1 MLVSALKLG
10 AATSVGADLIW
21 LLPLRTPLIHGF
33 SKRNAQKNCPFPND
47 VVSTAPTTFWNQT
60 APWPYHRIWGD
71 ASSFKKQKRSSRQQ
85 VHTKCTANVQCKCVK
100 RWYNWVYK
108 AHVLKSTILR
118 SHLGNLVRPRGKF
131 KPIQALFVCPPFGT
145 SGSCSYY
152 SWVWPVQRTTNEDLD
167 SQSRVLR
174 ECGGDI
180 IFKLHHGVYANTQTL
195 CDNECLFFLCVCV
208 CLCRSGTWFDDF
220 VECHYQLHVSVR
232 RPVPSTTNISESST
246 WNIDPAACFSTCQCE
261 RPGITRCIRPVW
273 KRATKV
279 FELLTT
285 CWEQKSQKMAMYIL
299 ICLCPTTAV
308 SGPTCLDCF
317 ACCLFAKTVC
327 RVRAW
332 LHLQQNLF
340 LLLSLWPKL
349 KQLNPGAWESTA
361 NDSNLKTSD

>member
-1 MLVSALKLG
+1 M
-10 AATSVGADLIW
+10 
-21 LLPLRTPLIHGF
+21 
-33 SKRNAQKNCPFPND
+33 
-47 VVSTAPTTFWNQT
+47 
-60 APWPYHRIWGD
+60 
-71 ASSFKKQKRSSRQQ
+71 
-85 VHTKCTANVQCKCVK
+85 QCKCVK

-246 WNIDPAACFSTCQCE
+246 WNIDPCGLLFNL
-261 RPGITRCIRPVW
+261 PVRTPW
-273 KRATKV
+273 HHEMHTPSLKARYESFRALDNMLRAKV
-279 FELLTT
+279 PENGNVHLNLLVP
-285 CWEQKSQKMAMYIL
+285 YD
-299 ICLCPTTAV
+299 
-308 SGPTCLDCF
+308 G
-317 ACCLFAKTVC
+317 
-327 RVRAW
+327 
-332 LHLQQNLF
+332 
-340 LLLSLWPKL
+340 SLW
-349 KQLNPGAWESTA
+349 
-361 NDSNLKTSD
+361 SNLSWLFCLLPFRKNGLPGQGLTSLAAKPIFVAQSLTQTQAIESRSLRKHCKWFESKN